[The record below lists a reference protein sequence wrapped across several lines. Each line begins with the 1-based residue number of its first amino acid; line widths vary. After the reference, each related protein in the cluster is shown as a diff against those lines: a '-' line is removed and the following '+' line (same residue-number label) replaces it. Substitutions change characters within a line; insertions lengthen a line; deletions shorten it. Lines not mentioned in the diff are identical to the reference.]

1 VTGVVLV
8 AENLRDT
15 GLAVGVLYRRLTG
28 EGAVRERVDELGGT
42 LRAALMVMEET

>member
-28 EGAVRERVDELGGT
+28 EAVAGQGDVACTPDTTWAVDG
-42 LRAALMVMEET
+42 